1 MDPSKIV
8 CWNVR
13 GLNGSA
19 RQDVVR
25 CLVDSVKADVVCLQE
40 TKMSVFSRLFVFRL
54 LGSEFQNFVFTPSV
68 GASGGILVAWKNNI
82 SSCGSRIDD
91 HCVSVNLS
99 LETWSSW
106 WLSCVYAP
114 QGNHE
119 KIQFLQ
125 DLRLIRTHCSGPWLV
140 VGDFNM
146 ILSDEDKSNS
156 NVDRAMM
163 GRFRRWKDD
172 LALLELPLIGR
183 RFTWS
188 NGHACPTLVRLDMM
202 FCTADWEDL
211 FPDCLLQSAATQ
223 DSDHCPLLLG
233 LHDINKR
240 KGRFHFQAFWVKLEG
255 FQDVVANTWSSI
267 PAGQCPLVSLSKKL
281 HATAKALQRWSDNK
295 VGGLKLQLE
304 MAQELLHRLEM
315 AHDSRTLSPS
325 EDWLR
330 RTLKKHI
337 LVLSSLSRSIARL
350 RSRINWLK
358 EGDTHTSL
366 FHAQARFRKKK
377 NFIGS
382 LSTSEGLI
390 LTSHEDKADAL
401 FHFYDGLLGTA
412 LGRENSLNLD
422 ALGMPSFN
430 LNEVDVPFSEEEVWD
445 TVKSM
450 PSDKAPG
457 SDGFTGRLYK
467 ACWVTIKADVMAA
480 ISCVWA
486 RKFRNM
492 GLLNSAFITLLPKV
506 EGAAQ
511 VKDFRP
517 ISLVHSFA
525 KLVTKMMAN
534 RLARHL
540 NDMVS
545 PNQTTFIKKK
555 VYLRQFHASATHC
568 KVSSSSK
575 ASPHSFQTRHI

>member
-1 MDPSKIV
+1 V
-8 CWNVR
+8 
-13 GLNGSA
+13 
-19 RQDVVR
+19 
-25 CLVDSVKADVVCLQE
+25 
-40 TKMSVFSRLFVFRL
+40 
-54 LGSEFQNFVFTPSV
+54 NF
-68 GASGGILVAWKNNI
+68 
-82 SSCGSRIDD
+82 
-91 HCVSVNLS
+91 S
-99 LETWSSW
+99 LETGSSW

-188 NGHACPTLVRLDMM
+188 NGHACPTLVRLDRM

-233 LHDINKR
+233 LCDINKR
-240 KGRFHFQAFWVKLEG
+240 KGRFHFQAFWVKLED
-255 FQDVVANTWSSI
+255 FQDVVANAWSSI

-281 HATAKALQRWSDNK
+281 QATTKALQRWSDNK
-295 VGGLKLQLE
+295 VGDLKLQLE
-304 MAQELLHRLEM
+304 MARELLHRLEM

-358 EGDTHTSL
+358 EGD
-366 FHAQARFRKKK
+366 A
-377 NFIGS
+377 
-382 LSTSEGLI
+382 LS
-390 LTSHEDKADAL
+390 
-401 FHFYDGLLGTA
+401 
-412 LGRENSLNLD
+412 
-422 ALGMPSFN
+422 
-430 LNEVDVPFSEEEVWD
+430 
-445 TVKSM
+445 
-450 PSDKAPG
+450 
-457 SDGFTGRLYK
+457 
-467 ACWVTIKADVMAA
+467 
-480 ISCVWA
+480 WA
-486 RKFRNM
+486 
-492 GLLNSAFITLLPKV
+492 S
-506 EGAAQ
+506 
-511 VKDFRP
+511 
-517 ISLVHSFA
+517 
-525 KLVTKMMAN
+525 
-534 RLARHL
+534 
-540 NDMVS
+540 
-545 PNQTTFIKKK
+545 
-555 VYLRQFHASATHC
+555 
-568 KVSSSSK
+568 
-575 ASPHSFQTRHI
+575 